1 MEYYLIVDGKYF
13 VGETMEEIG
22 GYSKSVSGFFQMGNG
37 GQLTKYEFS
46 ADREKASSMIL
57 YNALG
62 YMEGIYER
70 TRYLPN
76 AEKPKKIYVIAV
88 DEEETVC
95 HCNLIENAELIAKIL
110 DYDVQNQIADLGKKD
125 KKQ

>member
-22 GYSKSVSGFFQMGNG
+22 GYSKAVSGFFQMGNG

-46 ADREKASSMIL
+46 VDQEKASKMIL

-62 YMEGIYER
+62 YMEGVYER
-70 TRYLPN
+70 VRYLPDG
-76 AEKPKKIYVIAV
+76 EKPKKISIVSV
-88 DEEETVC
+88 EEEEIVC
-95 HCNLIENAELIAKIL
+95 HCNVKENAELIAKIL
-110 DYDVQNQIADLGKKD
+110 DFDVENQIADIGNMV
-125 KKQ
+125 

>member
-46 ADREKASSMIL
+46 NDIEKASKMIL
-57 YNALG
+57 FNAIG
-62 YMEGIYER
+62 YIEGIYER
-70 TRYLPN
+70 SRYLPN
-76 AEKPKKIYVIAV
+76 IEKPKKISLVAV
-88 DEEETVC
+88 GEEEIVC
-95 HCNLIENAELIAKIL
+95 HCNIKENAELIAKIL
-110 DYDVQNQIADLGKKD
+110 DCDVQNRIADISKTI
-125 KKQ
+125 

>member
-46 ADREKASSMIL
+46 DDIEKASKMIL
-57 YNALG
+57 FNAIG

-70 TRYLPN
+70 VRYLPDRK
-76 AEKPKKIYVIAV
+76 KPKRISLVSV
-88 DEEETVC
+88 GEEETVC
-95 HCNLIENAELIAKIL
+95 HCNVKENAELIAKIL
-110 DYDVQNQIADLGKKD
+110 DCDVQNRIADIGKMV
-125 KKQ
+125 

>member
-22 GYSKSVSGFFQMGNG
+22 GYSKAVSGFFQMGNG

-46 ADREKASSMIL
+46 VDQEKASKMIL

-62 YMEGIYER
+62 YMEGVYER
-70 TRYLPN
+70 VRYLPDG
-76 AEKPKKIYVIAV
+76 EKPKRISLVAV
-88 DEEETVC
+88 GEEETVC
-95 HCNLIENAELIAKIL
+95 HCNVKENAELIAKIL
-110 DYDVQNQIADLGKKD
+110 DCDVRNRIADISKTI
-125 KKQ
+125 

>member
-57 YNALG
+57 YNAIG
-62 YMEGIYER
+62 YMDGIYER
-70 TRYLPN
+70 VRYLPN
-76 AEKPKKIYVIAV
+76 SKKPKKITIVAV

-95 HCNLIENAELIAKIL
+95 HCNVKENAELIAKIL
-110 DYDVQNQIADLGKKD
+110 DCDVQNQIADIGNMV
-125 KKQ
+125 

>member
-46 ADREKASSMIL
+46 DDIEKASKMIL
-57 YNALG
+57 FNAIG

-70 TRYLPN
+70 VRYLPDRK
-76 AEKPKKIYVIAV
+76 KPKRISLVSV
-88 DEEETVC
+88 GEEETVC
-95 HCNLIENAELIAKIL
+95 HCNVKENAELIAKIL
-110 DYDVQNQIADLGKKD
+110 DCDVQNRIADISKTI
-125 KKQ
+125 

>member
-22 GYSKSVSGFFQMGNG
+22 GYSKSVSGLFQMGNG

-46 ADREKASSMIL
+46 DDIEKASKMIL
-57 YNALG
+57 FNAIG

-70 TRYLPN
+70 VRYLPDRK
-76 AEKPKKIYVIAV
+76 KPKRISLVSV
-88 DEEETVC
+88 GEEETVC
-95 HCNLIENAELIAKIL
+95 HCNVKENAELIAKIL
-110 DYDVQNQIADLGKKD
+110 DCDVQNRIADISKTI
-125 KKQ
+125 

>member
-22 GYSKSVSGFFQMGNG
+22 GYSKAVSGFFQMGNG

-46 ADREKASSMIL
+46 VDQEKASKMIL

-62 YMEGIYER
+62 YMEGVYER
-70 TRYLPN
+70 VRYLPDG
-76 AEKPKKIYVIAV
+76 EKPKRISLVAV
-88 DEEETVC
+88 GEEEIVC
-95 HCNLIENAELIAKIL
+95 HCNLKENAELIAKIL
-110 DYDVQNQIADLGKKD
+110 DFDVENQIADTGKMV
-125 KKQ
+125 

>member
-46 ADREKASSMIL
+46 SDVEKASKMIL
-57 YNALG
+57 YNAIG
-62 YMEGIYER
+62 YMEGVYER
-70 TRYLPN
+70 VRYLPDS
-76 AEKPKKIYVIAV
+76 EKPKKISLVSAG
-88 DEEETVC
+88 EEETVC
-95 HCNLIENAELIAKIL
+95 HCNVKENAELIAKVL
-110 DYDVQNQIADLGKKD
+110 DYDVQNQIADIGKMV
-125 KKQ
+125 

>member
-22 GYSKSVSGFFQMGNG
+22 GYSKAVSGFFQMGNG

-46 ADREKASSMIL
+46 ADQEKASKMIL

-62 YMEGIYER
+62 YMEGVYER
-70 TRYLPN
+70 VRYLPDG
-76 AEKPKKIYVIAV
+76 EKPKSISLVAV
-88 DEEETVC
+88 GEEEIVC
-95 HCNLIENAELIAKIL
+95 HCNLKENAEMIAKIL
-110 DYDVQNQIADLGKKD
+110 DFDVENQIADIGKMV
-125 KKQ
+125 

>member
-1 MEYYLIVDGKYF
+1 MEYYLIVDEKYF

-46 ADREKASSMIL
+46 ADQEKASKMIL

-62 YMEGIYER
+62 YMEGVYER
-70 TRYLPN
+70 VRYLPDG
-76 AEKPKKIYVIAV
+76 EKPKKISIVAV
-88 DEEETVC
+88 GEEEIVC
-95 HCNLIENAELIAKIL
+95 RCNLKENAEMIAKIL
-110 DYDVQNQIADLGKKD
+110 DFDVENQIADVSKMI
-125 KKQ
+125 

>member
-46 ADREKASSMIL
+46 DDPEKASKMIL
-57 YNALG
+57 FNAIG

-70 TRYLPN
+70 VRYLPDIK
-76 AEKPKKIYVIAV
+76 KPKRISLVSV
-88 DEEETVC
+88 GEEETVC
-95 HCNLIENAELIAKIL
+95 HCNVKENAELIAKIL
-110 DYDVQNQIADLGKKD
+110 DCDVQNRIADISKTI
-125 KKQ
+125 

>member
-46 ADREKASSMIL
+46 DDIEKASKMIL
-57 YNALG
+57 FNAIG

-70 TRYLPN
+70 VRYLHDN
-76 AEKPKKIYVIAV
+76 EKPKEISIVAV
-88 DEEETVC
+88 GEEKTVC
-95 HCNLIENAELIAKIL
+95 HCNVKENAELIAKIL
-110 DYDVQNQIADLGKKD
+110 DCDVQNRIADISKTI
-125 KKQ
+125 

>member
-22 GYSKSVSGFFQMGNG
+22 GYSKSVIGFFQMGNG

-46 ADREKASSMIL
+46 DDIEKASKMIL
-57 YNALG
+57 FNAIG

-70 TRYLPN
+70 VRYLPDRK
-76 AEKPKKIYVIAV
+76 KPKRISLVSV
-88 DEEETVC
+88 VEEETVC
-95 HCNLIENAELIAKIL
+95 HCNVKENAELIAKIL
-110 DYDVQNQIADLGKKD
+110 DCDVQNRIADISKTI
-125 KKQ
+125 

>member
-46 ADREKASSMIL
+46 DDIEKASKMIL
-57 YNALG
+57 FNAIG

-70 TRYLPN
+70 VRYLPDRK
-76 AEKPKKIYVIAV
+76 KPKRISLVSV
-88 DEEETVC
+88 VEEETVC
-95 HCNLIENAELIAKIL
+95 HCNVKENAELIAKIL
-110 DYDVQNQIADLGKKD
+110 DCDVQNRIADISKTI
-125 KKQ
+125 

>member
-46 ADREKASSMIL
+46 DDIEKASKMTL
-57 YNALG
+57 FNAIG

-70 TRYLPN
+70 FRYLPDRK
-76 AEKPKKIYVIAV
+76 KPKRISLVSAG
-88 DEEETVC
+88 EEETVC
-95 HCNLIENAELIAKIL
+95 HCNVKENAELIAKIL
-110 DYDVQNQIADLGKKD
+110 DFDVQNRIADISKTI
-125 KKQ
+125 

>member
-46 ADREKASSMIL
+46 DDIEKASKMIL
-57 YNALG
+57 FNAIG

-70 TRYLPN
+70 VRYLTDRK
-76 AEKPKKIYVIAV
+76 KPKRISLVSV
-88 DEEETVC
+88 GEEETVC
-95 HCNLIENAELIAKIL
+95 HCNVKENAELIAKIL
-110 DYDVQNQIADLGKKD
+110 DFDVQNRIADISKTI
-125 KKQ
+125 

>member
-46 ADREKASSMIL
+46 DDIEKASKMIL
-57 YNALG
+57 YNAIG
-62 YMEGIYER
+62 YMEGVYER
-70 TRYLPN
+70 VRYLPDRK
-76 AEKPKKIYVIAV
+76 KPKRISLVSV
-88 DEEETVC
+88 VEEETVF
-95 HCNLIENAELIAKIL
+95 HCNVKENAELIAKIL
-110 DYDVQNQIADLGKKD
+110 DCDVQNRIADISKTI
-125 KKQ
+125 

>member
-46 ADREKASSMIL
+46 DDIEKASKMIL
-57 YNALG
+57 FNAIG

-70 TRYLPN
+70 VRYLPDIK
-76 AEKPKKIYVIAV
+76 KPKRISLVSV
-88 DEEETVC
+88 GEEETVC
-95 HCNLIENAELIAKIL
+95 HCNVKENAELIAKIL
-110 DYDVQNQIADLGKKD
+110 DCDVQNRIADISKTI
-125 KKQ
+125 

>member
-22 GYSKSVSGFFQMGNG
+22 GYSKYVRGFFQMGNG

-46 ADREKASSMIL
+46 DDIEKASKMIL
-57 YNALG
+57 FNAIG

-70 TRYLPN
+70 VRYLPDRK
-76 AEKPKKIYVIAV
+76 KPKRISLVSV
-88 DEEETVC
+88 GEEETVC
-95 HCNLIENAELIAKIL
+95 HCNVKENAELIAKIL
-110 DYDVQNQIADLGKKD
+110 DYDVQNQIADIGKMV
-125 KKQ
+125 

>member
-13 VGETMEEIG
+13 VGETMEEIC

-46 ADREKASSMIL
+46 DDIEKASKMIL
-57 YNALG
+57 FNAIG

-70 TRYLPN
+70 VRYLPDS
-76 AEKPKKIYVIAV
+76 EKPKKISLVS
-88 DEEETVC
+88 DGEEETVC
-95 HCNLIENAELIAKIL
+95 HCNVKENAELIAKIL
-110 DYDVQNQIADLGKKD
+110 DYDVQNQIADIGKMV
-125 KKQ
+125 

>member
-22 GYSKSVSGFFQMGNG
+22 GYSKAVSGFFQMGNG

-46 ADREKASSMIL
+46 DDREKASKMIL
-57 YNALG
+57 YNVLG

-70 TRYLPN
+70 ARYLPN
-76 AEKPKKIYVIAV
+76 SEKPKKISIISVE
-88 DEEETVC
+88 EEETVC
-95 HCNLIENAELIAKIL
+95 HCNVKENAELIAKIL
-110 DYDVQNQIADLGKKD
+110 DFDVENQIADIGNMV
-125 KKQ
+125 

>member
-22 GYSKSVSGFFQMGNG
+22 GYSKAVSGFFQMGNG

-46 ADREKASSMIL
+46 VDQEKASKMIL

-62 YMEGIYER
+62 YMEGVYER
-70 TRYLPN
+70 VRYLHDG
-76 AEKPKKIYVIAV
+76 EKPKRISLVAV
-88 DEEETVC
+88 GEEEIVC
-95 HCNLIENAELIAKIL
+95 HCNLKENAELIAKIL
-110 DYDVQNQIADLGKKD
+110 DFDVENQIADIGKMV
-125 KKQ
+125 

>member
-22 GYSKSVSGFFQMGNG
+22 GYSKAVSGFFQMGNG

-46 ADREKASSMIL
+46 ADREKASKMIL
-57 YNALG
+57 YNVLG

-70 TRYLPN
+70 VRYLPN
-76 AEKPKKIYVIAV
+76 SEKPRKISIVAV
-88 DEEETVC
+88 GEEETVC
-95 HCNLIENAELIAKIL
+95 HCNIKENAELIAKIL
-110 DYDVQNQIADLGKKD
+110 DFDVENQIADIGKMV
-125 KKQ
+125 

>member
-37 GQLTKYEFS
+37 GKLTKYEFS
-46 ADREKASSMIL
+46 DDIEKASKMIL
-57 YNALG
+57 FNAIG

-70 TRYLPN
+70 VRYLPDRK
-76 AEKPKKIYVIAV
+76 KPKRISLVSV

-95 HCNLIENAELIAKIL
+95 HCNVKENAELIAKVL
-110 DYDVQNQIADLGKKD
+110 DYDLQNQIADIGKMV
-125 KKQ
+125 

>member
-46 ADREKASSMIL
+46 DDIEKASKMIL
-57 YNALG
+57 FNAIG

-70 TRYLPN
+70 VRYLPDRK
-76 AEKPKKIYVIAV
+76 KPKRISLVSV
-88 DEEETVC
+88 GEEETVC
-95 HCNLIENAELIAKIL
+95 HCNVKENAELIAKIL
-110 DYDVQNQIADLGKKD
+110 DCDVQNRIANISKTI
-125 KKQ
+125 